1 MHKAVSDPSSIFYA
15 EIFALWSA
23 VSYIKQYC
31 SPGNFMI
38 VTDSLSALKALEA
51 QKMDTGSLD
60 ILIKIKLFLDSM
72 FSDGFNFS
80 SSGFQHT
87 VILRATNELTL

>member
-1 MHKAVSDPSSIFYA
+1 
-15 EIFALWSA
+15 
-23 VSYIKQYC
+23 
-31 SPGNFMI
+31 MI

-72 FSDGFNFS
+72 FSDGFNLMFVWIPAHCNITS
-80 SSGFQHT
+80 NE
-87 VILRATNELTL
+87 RADSLAKTAALDGTLSDLVLEVTNYLSTFRPQCITT